1 MIAIECKWVS
11 RDYKDFI
18 KFRCFDEGYSFRR
31 PSLCVDSLLHV
42 RVYSYHAV
50 VEVWVLAHKY
60 LGIPRHRNENGVDT
74 AAQGSGEDVA

>member
-1 MIAIECKWVS
+1 
-11 RDYKDFI
+11 
-18 KFRCFDEGYSFRR
+18 
-31 PSLCVDSLLHV
+31 VDSLLHV

-74 AAQGSGEDVA
+74 AAQGRGEDVA